1 MIPVLCFL
9 FFLLPKRG
17 EEIHGSCRLEGAGQ
31 SPGKLVLEKRNSRRK
46 EGQAH
51 EAEDDQEILAE
62 SFRELAE
69 SKSVDRITVQEI
81 VDNCDYSTATFYRHF
96 KDKNDLIA
104 WDYARKTAE
113 IMGRIN
119 GKDYSWAQT
128 LRDGAEHYSEEK
140 EYLANLLL
148 HTSGHDAFIQYMA
161 DINYGEMGK
170 HILSVIGK
178 DALDEKTAMLIRTYC
193 LGTVCLSCEWILG
206 KYQATPEEL
215 AEIYESTLPQP
226 LRELVMKEK

>member
-1 MIPVLCFL
+1 M
-9 FFLLPKRG
+9 KR
-17 EEIHGSCRLEGAGQ
+17 
-31 SPGKLVLEKRNSRRK
+31 KTTK
-46 EGQAH
+46 
-51 EAEDDQEILAE
+51 EILAE

-69 SKSVDRITVQEI
+69 SKSVDKITVQEI

-96 KDKNDLIA
+96 KDKYDLIA

-119 GKDYSWAQT
+119 GMDYSWAQT

-161 DINYGEMGK
+161 DINYTELEK
-170 HILSVIGK
+170 HILSISGLST
-178 DALDEKTAMLIRTYC
+178 LDEKTAMLVRTYC

-206 KYQATPEEL
+206 QYRATPDEL
-215 AEIYESTLPQP
+215 AQIYESALPP
-226 LRELVMKEK
+226 TLRELIMTDK